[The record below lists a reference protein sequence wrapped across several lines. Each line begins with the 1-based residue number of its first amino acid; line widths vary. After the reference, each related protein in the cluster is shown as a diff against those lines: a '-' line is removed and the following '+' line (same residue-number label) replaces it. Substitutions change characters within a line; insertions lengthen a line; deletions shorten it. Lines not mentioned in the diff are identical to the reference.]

1 MKHCLP
7 AGCADHRVIW
17 PSRCPTPCTAVVIPE
32 SSHLQ
37 FLNVVAATGVALYAP
52 DTRAISESDNQQ
64 SKMGMEGKR
73 LFGCIQPLLRLTT
86 GLKA

>member
-1 MKHCLP
+1 MKHYLP
-7 AGCADHRVIW
+7 AGCADHCVIW
-17 PSRCPTPCTAVVIPE
+17 PSRCPAPCTAVVIPE
-32 SSHLQ
+32 PSRLQ
-37 FLNVVAATGVALYAP
+37 FLNVVAATGVALHAP

-64 SKMGMEGKR
+64 SEMGMEGKR